1 MKIAGKKGL
10 AVREGPRGR
19 GVFATRAFEK
29 GETVEVCPTVE
40 ISEGGGDRADYL
52 FESTTE
58 GMFLVVLGFG
68 MLYNHSAD
76 PNLDYFQDDPSALE
90 FVAQRRVER
99 GEELTISYGDE
110 WWSARDEVPI

>member
-1 MKIAGKKGL
+1 VSVASRKGL
-10 AVREGPRGR
+10 VVREGPRGR
-19 GVFATRAFEK
+19 GVFATRSFAE
-29 GETVEVCPTVE
+29 GEVVEVCPTVE
-40 ISEGGGDRADYL
+40 ISEGGGDLADYL

-76 PNLDYFQDDPSALE
+76 ANLDYYQGDDATLE
-90 FVAQRRVER
+90 FIAQRKIDR

-110 WWSARDEVPI
+110 WWSARGETPI

>member
-1 MKIAGKKGL
+1 VKIAGKKGL

-19 GVFATRAFEK
+19 GVFATRSFAE

-40 ISEGGGDRADYL
+40 ISEGGGDLADYL
-52 FESTTE
+52 FESTTA

-68 MLYNHSAD
+68 MLYNHSGD
-76 PNLDYFQDDPSALE
+76 PNLDYYQEDASTLE
-90 FVAQRRVER
+90 FVAQRPIDR

-110 WWSARDEVPI
+110 WWSARGETPI

>member
-1 MKIAGKKGL
+1 VKIAGKKGL

-19 GVFATRAFEK
+19 GVFATRSFAE

-40 ISEGGGDRADYL
+40 ISQGGGDLADYL
-52 FESTTE
+52 FESTNQ

-68 MLYNHSAD
+68 MLYNHSAE
-76 PNLDYFQDDPSALE
+76 PNLDYFQEDASTLE
-90 FVAQRRVER
+90 FVAQRPIER

-110 WWSARDEVPI
+110 WWAARDEEPL

>member
-1 MKIAGKKGL
+1 VKIAGKKGL

-19 GVFATRAFEK
+19 GVFATRTFAE

-40 ISEGGGDRADYL
+40 ISEGGGDLADYL
-52 FESTTE
+52 FESTNE

-68 MLYNHSAD
+68 MLYNHSAE
-76 PNLDYFQDDPSALE
+76 PNIDYFQDDGSTLE
-90 FVAQRRVER
+90 FVAQRRIER

-110 WWSARDEVPI
+110 WWSARGETPI

>member
-1 MKIAGKKGL
+1 VKVAGKKGL

-19 GVFATRAFEK
+19 GVFATRVFAE

-40 ISEGGGDRADYL
+40 ISQGGGDLADYL
-52 FESTTE
+52 FESTNE
-58 GMFLVVLGFG
+58 GYFLVVLGFG
-68 MLYNHSAD
+68 MLYNHSSE
-76 PNLDYFQDDPSALE
+76 PNLDYYQDDPSTLE
-90 FVAQRRVER
+90 FVAQRRIER

>member
-19 GVFATRAFEK
+19 GVFATRVFAD

-40 ISEGGGDRADYL
+40 ISQGGGDLADYL
-52 FESTTE
+52 FESTSE
-58 GMFLVVLGFG
+58 GYFLVVLGFG
-68 MLYNHSAD
+68 MLYNHSAQ
-76 PNLDYFQDDPSALE
+76 PNLDYYQEESGTLE
-90 FVAQRRVER
+90 FVAQRRIER

-110 WWSARDEVPI
+110 WWEARGETPV